1 MKMKFEDINSI
12 CVDFSKWSKL
22 YCITLRYHYKRK
34 KKLGK
39 NELVLCEDLLKNFG
53 KRMELKRRQHIR
65 HLNESIDRFC

>member
-22 YCITLRYHYKRK
+22 YCITLRYHYKWK

-39 NELVLCEDLLKNFG
+39 MNLC
-53 KRMELKRRQHIR
+53 
-65 HLNESIDRFC
+65 